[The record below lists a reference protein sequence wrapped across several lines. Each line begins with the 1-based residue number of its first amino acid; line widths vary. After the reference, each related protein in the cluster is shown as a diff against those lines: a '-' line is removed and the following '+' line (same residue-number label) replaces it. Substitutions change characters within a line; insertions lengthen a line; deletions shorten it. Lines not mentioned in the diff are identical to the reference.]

1 MVTMTSACIAA
12 IAKIRLGNNMVPLSP
27 FMHGV
32 LGLPVGFM
40 LVFRWNNAY
49 ERWWSGRT
57 ELGLLLMH
65 AKNLGGSFCTWVAG
79 SDQQLATR
87 ALALICALKECVAD
101 RLNGT
106 ILADGR
112 VMLNETTLTT
122 PLHPDD
128 LEGLFAAE
136 NKVLYC
142 IESLRKCI
150 FKAHAQ
156 GLLPPPILGGMQN
169 EDLFKIMEA
178 YGECEKVVNQPP
190 PGCII
195 THLKSTLMVYMC
207 ALPFILV
214 HEVGVLGVVPTT
226 AILSLALFG
235 TEAAAEQIEQPFG
248 NRPYHLPVRALI
260 RANTRDMGQTSR
272 PVLGFSGYV
281 NSPRA
286 QPSSF
291 EIPTIG
297 ISANATGAEEEEDK
311 ALDAGT
317 GAPLL
322 YGSADAW
329 HGDTAAPTG
338 DATAGAGNE
347 RGGGGLFRNIG
358 QKTSDANGGPASQ
371 GGPNGARTGTITV
384 VQPATPMEG
393 ERLTLP
399 WTSRDADDAASALGM
414 EASEGERLGGDTAN
428 DLSANTSNLG
438 QVFFAQTES
447 KLNDLRRQTGFGVG
461 AGKQANGGG
470 GGGGGGSE
478 GGVFS
483 SDRGR
488 RQSQNG
494 GSSNGSSNGH
504 AKGGLDPSA
513 QPWTPKPYSPYS
525 SGGDGGD
532 GAKKAMPT
540 WKTQTPIEV
549 FGDNE
554 LGTWDGHGSV
564 RSTSHR
570 YHVGDKARRN
580 VDSPNSKGNSERSA
594 NSASGSASA
603 PGSPVRRGFD
613 FGQFVPSPLGL
624 APAAMHGLDFGGG
637 GFASKANG
645 APVSPARTSAL
656 GGGLART
663 SSLDRD
669 ALGGTAV
676 GGSSSSSSGGG
687 TAGGGFDFSNG
698 SAAQSASTRTA
709 DTLFGTEAAGAS
721 RSVFAAGTATFAA
734 SSAGDS
740 SSRDGSSSRGS
751 RGASSSAG
759 GSSGLE
765 RRRSLGLEGG
775 SPTRSAAD
783 KSDKSGGGV
792 NGGEHA
798 DSVRTWSGKDA
809 RRAASA
815 LSNSGLFSQ
824 QQAAASQSARK
835 SAQRMARTQSVGNF
849 ARVSET
855 EPSQSPGGG
864 GPSSPGGGSSSRG
877 DEDGSS
883 SPGDGVVSNVV
894 PRNASAASFLDADSS
909 VRPTIWDVFGDDAT
923 PATNGGGGGGAR
935 ANGANGATNG
945 ASVAERER
953 RSSKKNRSREAYVD
967 GAAAVEAA
975 ASTPRRHK
983 SGKPPR
989 WVN

>member
-1 MVTMTSACIAA
+1 MTD
-12 IAKIRLGNNMVPLSP
+12 V
-27 FMHGV
+27 
-32 LGLPVGFM
+32 
-40 LVFRWNNAY
+40 VFFYRWNNAY

-214 HEVGVLGVVPTT
+214 HEVGVLAVVPTT

-291 EIPTIG
+291 EIPSIG
-297 ISANATGAEEEEDK
+297 TSANAASAEEEEDK

-329 HGDTAAPTG
+329 QGDGRVEDTAG
-338 DATAGAGNE
+338 GGNG
-347 RGGGGLFRNIG
+347 GGGGLFGTRSSSA
-358 QKTSDANGGPASQ
+358 SDAAGGSASS
-371 GGPNGARTGTITV
+371 GPNGSRTGTITV

-399 WTSRDADDAASALGM
+399 WTSRDADDAANLALGM
-414 EASEGERLGGDTAN
+414 EASEGERLGGDAAN
-428 DLSANTSNLG
+428 DLSSNTANLG

-461 AGKQANGGG
+461 GNKQANGGG
-470 GGGGGGSE
+470 GGGGVGGGGGGDRGSE
-478 GGVFS
+478 GVFS
-483 SDRGR
+483 SDHGR
-488 RQSQNG
+488 ARSQNG
-494 GSSNGSSNGH
+494 GSSNESSNGH

-513 QPWTPKPYSPYS
+513 QPWVPNYSPYS
-525 SGGDGGD
+525 SVGGNGA

-580 VDSPNSKGNSERSA
+580 VDSPNSKGNSAERNA
-594 NSASGSASA
+594 NSASGGSASA

-613 FGQFVPSPLGL
+613 FGQFVTSPLGL
-624 APAAMHGLDFGGG
+624 APVALHGLDFGGG

-645 APVSPARTSAL
+645 APGSPARSSGL
-656 GGGLART
+656 GNGLART
-663 SSLDRD
+663 SSLDRN
-669 ALGGTAV
+669 ALGGTAG
-676 GGSSSSSSGGG
+676 GGSSSPSAG
-687 TAGGGFDFSNG
+687 TAGGGFDFSNR

-721 RSVFAAGTATFAA
+721 RSVFTAGSATTFGSSAAG
-734 SSAGDS
+734 S
-740 SSRDGSSSRGS
+740 SSRDGSTSLGSSLGS
-751 RGASSSAG
+751 QGLH
-759 GSSGLE
+759 SSGLD
-765 RRRSLGLEGG
+765 RRSAAGAGLEGV
-775 SPTRSAAD
+775 SPTRSTAD
-783 KSDKSGGGV
+783 KGGPDKNGAV
-792 NGGEHA
+792 NGAMEHA

-824 QQAAASQSARK
+824 REAAASQSARK
-835 SAQRMARTQSVGNF
+835 SARRMARTQSVGNF

-855 EPSQSPGGG
+855 EGG

-883 SPGDGVVSNVV
+883 SPGGDGVERSTTFNNVI

-909 VRPTIWDVFGDDAT
+909 VRPAIWDVFGDDAT
-923 PATNGGGGGGAR
+923 LGGTTVSTTVTNGGTRANGSHANGSHANGGGGG
-935 ANGANGATNG
+935 ATNG
-945 ASVAERER
+945 VVGASGGTESVKK
-953 RSSKKNRSREAYVD
+953 SSKKSARSREAYVD

-975 ASTPRRHK
+975 AATPRRHK